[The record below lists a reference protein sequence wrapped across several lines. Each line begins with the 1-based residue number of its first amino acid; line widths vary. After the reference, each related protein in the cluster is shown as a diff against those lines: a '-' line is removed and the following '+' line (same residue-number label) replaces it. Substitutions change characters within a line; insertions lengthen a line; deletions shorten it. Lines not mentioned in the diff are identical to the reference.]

1 MPNRFGS
8 PIPYLGPD
16 GTFAAFDESSLYY
29 AGALGQRT
37 SQDGR
42 EYQLVRLDSGA
53 TASAATGVVALG
65 DLAFWKDKAAY
76 LVTNDIAQALGAV
89 DATNDNK
96 RNFVAGVF
104 LSAITAANYCF
115 IQQGGQASVLAASG
129 GTYNVGNVAIAADS
143 TVSDVT
149 TIAAGAAFTATQV
162 GLVAGAR
169 VGTVANIDLLLP
181 GIP

>member
-1 MPNRFGS
+1 MANRRES
-8 PIPYLGPD
+8 PIPYLGLN
-16 GTFAAFDESSLYY
+16 GTFADYDQASLYY

-37 SQDGR
+37 SQDNK

-53 TASAATGVVALG
+53 TASAATGVVAAG
-65 DLAFWKDKAAY
+65 DLAFWKDKAPY

-104 LSAITAANYCF
+104 LSAITAGNHCF
-115 IQQGGQASVLAASG
+115 IQQGGRASVLAASG
-129 GTYNVGNVAIAADS
+129 GTYNVGNIAIAADS

-149 TIAAGAAFTATQV
+149 TIAAGAALTATQV

-169 VGTVANIDLLLP
+169 ASGSAPLDLTLP

>member
-1 MPNRFGS
+1 MANRRES
-8 PIPYLGPD
+8 PIPYLGLN
-16 GTFAAFDESSLYY
+16 GTFADYDQASLYY

-37 SQDGR
+37 SQDNK

-53 TASAATGVVALG
+53 TASISSGVVAAG
-65 DLAFWKDKAAY
+65 DVAFWKDKSSY

-96 RNFVAGVF
+96 RNEVAGIF
-104 LSAITAANYCF
+104 LSAITAGNHCF
-115 IQQGGQASVLAASG
+115 IQQGGRVSPLAASG
-129 GTYNVGNVAIAADS
+129 GTYNVGNLAIAADS
-143 TVSDVT
+143 TVSDIT
-149 TIAAGAAFTATQV
+149 TVAAGTAASHTQI

-169 VGTVANIDLLLP
+169 AAGVAPVDLTLP

>member
-8 PIPYLGPD
+8 PIPYLGLD
-16 GTFAAFDESSLYY
+16 GTFADYDAASLYY
-29 AGALGQRT
+29 PGALGQRT
-37 SQDGR
+37 AQDGR

-53 TASAATGVVALG
+53 VAAADSGVVAAN
-65 DLAFWKDKAAY
+65 DLAYWKDKSSY
-76 LVTNDIAQALGAV
+76 LVTNEIAQALGAE
-89 DATNDNK
+89 DATQDNK

-104 LSAITAANYCF
+104 LSAITAGNHCF
-115 IQQGGQASVLAASG
+115 IQQAGRASVLAASG

-143 TVSDVT
+143 AVSDINTV
-149 TIAAGAAFTATQV
+149 AAGTAASHTQV

-169 VGTVANIDLLLP
+169 ASGSAPVDLLLP

>member
-8 PIPYLGPD
+8 PIPYLGVN
-16 GTFAAFDESSLYY
+16 GTFADFDESSLYY

-53 TASAATGVVALG
+53 VAAADAGVVALG
-65 DLAFWKDKAAY
+65 DLAFWKDKSAY
-76 LVTNDIAQALGAV
+76 LVTNEIAQALGAE
-89 DATNDNK
+89 DATQDNK
-96 RNFVAGVF
+96 RNSVAGVF
-104 LSAITAANYCF
+104 LSAITANNYCF

-129 GTYNVGNVAIAADS
+129 GTYDVGNVAIAADS
-143 TVSDVT
+143 VAADVT
-149 TIAAGAAFTATQV
+149 TIVPPTAPTHTIV

-169 VGTVANIDLLLP
+169 SGGVAYIDLILP